1 MRFRELVLENFGPYR
16 GRQTIEL
23 SPENKGEHHP
33 IVLLGGMNGGGKTTL
48 MDAIRLAFYGQRA
61 QCSTRGNLSYQNFL
75 EQCINRNTKAT
86 EETKI
91 ELAFD
96 HVKDNKPVVFRIRR
110 RWTKNPKNGKDSLEV
125 ITDTWLDDT
134 ITKTWD
140 ERVEYI
146 LPIGISNLFLF
157 DGEQVKELAELDTPP
172 PQVVEAIQSLLGL
185 ELAERLSADLDI
197 LASRK
202 RKELATKKELKD
214 LETLESQVV
223 QLRDKKEQIQED
235 RSRLKGQISKAEWK
249 YDRANEKFLTEGGE
263 IASRRSKVHRNIEKL
278 KKDVEK
284 ERSSLRDRAAY
295 ILPLSLISP
304 LLTTAKEI
312 GEQELENHAANIA
325 RETILAR
332 DNRLL
337 NYLQDLSLTLDRLE
351 KIKAFLEREN
361 HRLVKASAT
370 QGYLE
375 ADRETLNTLELL
387 LRDRLPE
394 QIKGAKQECDRLQN
408 LEEQIISLEEQ
419 LQTAASPET
428 YTQLEKERN
437 IAKKSL
443 IQLGTELEAKKR
455 QIEEID
461 REIEAVKKALET
473 YGQETIDRT
482 NNEHIIQ
489 SIAKV
494 KQTLKLFRER
504 LTLKKLN
511 KLEVEVTQYFRHL
524 LHKSDLVHTV
534 TIDTDSFKLSLYD
547 PQGQE
552 VPKHRLSAGEKQLLA
567 IAFLWGLA
575 KISGRNL
582 PIAIDTPLGRLDSS
596 HRANLVERYFPY
608 ASSQVILLSTDTEI
622 GKAEY
627 DKLQEQDAIARSY
640 HLKYDPELCQT
651 TIEEGYFWHNEQ

>member
-1 MRFRELVLENFGPYR
+1 MIFRELVLENFGPYR
-16 GRQTIEL
+16 GRHIIDL
-23 SPENKGEHHP
+23 SPESQGELHP
-33 IVLLGGMNGGGKTTL
+33 IILLGGMNGGGKTTL

-75 EQCINRNTKAT
+75 EQCINRDTKAT

-91 ELAFD
+91 ELSFD

-110 RWTKNPKNGKDSLEV
+110 RWTKNPKNGRDSLEI
-125 ITDTWLDDT
+125 ITDTWLDET

-157 DGEQVKELAELDTPP
+157 DGEQVKELAELDAPP

-185 ELAERLSADLDI
+185 ELAERLSADLDV

-202 RKELATKKELKD
+202 RKELATKKELKY
-214 LETLESQVV
+214 LENLEVKIDR
-223 QLRDKKEQIQED
+223 LRTQQENIQQEND
-235 RSRLKGQISKAEWK
+235 NLGIEIRAAKRK
-249 YDRANEKFLTEGGE
+249 YERIDDKFLTEGGA
-263 IASRRSKVHRNIEKL
+263 IASGRSKITRNIDNL
-278 KKDVEK
+278 KEDLEK
-284 ERSSLRDRAAY
+284 ERLNLRDRAANL
-295 ILPLSLISP
+295 LPLALISP
-304 LLTTAKEI
+304 LLESAREI
-312 GEQELENHAANIA
+312 GDQEIKNSSENIA
-325 RETILAR
+325 REAILER

-337 NYLQDLSLTLDRLE
+337 SYLKNLSLPE
-351 KIKAFLEREN
+351 KKLAKIEEFLETEN
-361 HRLVKASAT
+361 QIFSKAS
-370 QGYLE
+370 GIPIYLGV
-375 ADRETLNTLELL
+375 DRETLNTLEIL

-394 QIKGAKQECDRLQN
+394 QIKEARKDCDRIRDID
-408 LEEQIISLEEQ
+408 EKIHSLEQQ

-428 YTQLEKERN
+428 YTKLEKERK
-437 IAKKSL
+437 IARENY
-443 IQLGTELEAKKR
+443 IQLKAGSEAKKR
-455 QIEEID
+455 KIEEID
-461 REIEAVKKALET
+461 REIEAVKKELET
-473 YGQETIDRT
+473 YSQETIDRK

-494 KQTLKLFRER
+494 KQTLKLFREK

-511 KLEVEVTQYFRHL
+511 KLEIEVTQYFRHL

-575 KISGRNL
+575 KISRRNL

-622 GKAEY
+622 GKTEY
-627 DKLQEQDAIARSY
+627 DKLKEQDAIARSY
-640 HLKYDPELCQT
+640 HLKYHPQHGQT
-651 TIEEGYFWHNEQ
+651 TIEEGYFW